1 MAEISKQALKVVNNT
16 NFPNNNSGEI
26 SPSDLRSFNVDM
38 IDSLVDELSYNADS
52 ASWNSSISALNT
64 FTSSQQPSFAALNA
78 FTASASQSIQ
88 ALNSFTSSADSRL
101 DSLEAETAA
110 LESFTSSINQIQ
122 DRGVVKGTSTRLNF
136 GGGAFVTASIVPNVN
151 GAIADITINSDTTK
165 TDTGSFNA
173 YTASTNARINSLEAF
188 TASLDTNY
196 ASQAEFNAYTAS
208 NDSKVNSLTAATASY
223 AVSSSVAGVDA
234 AQQSQ
239 INSLIAAT
247 GSYVSSAITASSLV
261 TASFDNGTRNLTFTK
276 GDASTFAVNI
286 PDVSGSTFNT
296 GSFATTGSNSFI
308 GNQNIIGGLSVSS
321 STEAIAFTGSTFT
334 VNTLGGGA
342 IIFRPGTS
350 IQFQG
355 NTDFTN
361 PGRFPLLNVD
371 ASGSGYYGFNN
382 EIVGRIYQDFSGSVD
397 ARINAITG
405 SGGGSGSVPAG
416 TVSSS
421 AQITDYGIFA
431 TLGGNTFT
439 SSQTITTAGNTDVTI
454 QSTAVSGQTNLV
466 LDAFQ
471 NNVTAKGNL
480 SFTNNGQF
488 GGSGSV
494 KFISTLNNIEFA
506 SDAGTRIG
514 PTNGGGNGINTQAIS
529 LQSHSGSL
537 SLAPAGFA
545 NTTASLSHI
554 SSSSGTNFVNLVF
567 KTNNNTFSTIVSGS
581 GNIWN
586 NTAAPSATFV
596 RYIGGSSNLLL
607 TTGSVPQL
615 SGSATVY
622 PVFTGNIGTGTGTYF
637 FRPPASSSA
646 WTVAHN
652 YNAGTINFGTSA
664 AASMV
669 SASAGLNYLGNIGN
683 ATVGLSAFKTTLT
696 APINVLTNALGG
708 TVTLNMDSSSIIL
721 TNSTVQGALRVDNS
735 YSASGAGTGNALAVA
750 AGSAF
755 FGVSNA
761 LYASGSNTTVPVNRS
776 IIATTLIGTHHTA
789 SVNLLGDNS
798 DLIAVSLIGHG
809 LSITGSSAQVAG
821 PGTAADR
828 GTVLVGRFNAQARSN
843 DTVFAVGTGTSYTGR
858 RTGLLIDSGS
868 NSYFEGSLN
877 VSGSTILS
885 GSAFINNL
893 QNGIT
898 DVLVTYNTAT
908 GELRKATAAAVISS
922 SFDAAEFWSTTTQ
935 SGSAGVSGSITFN
948 NSGSVAGISVVNN
961 SQVTITQDG
970 TYNIQFSAQ
979 IETSAGAD
987 TMYMWFKKN
996 GVNISDSASKVVLAN
1011 NTAQIMTVNLF
1022 DSGVANDYYELAYQT
1037 TNGNARV
1044 LYEPAAGNIPTI
1056 PSVILTIQQLR

>member
-196 ASQAEFNAYTAS
+196 ASQAEFNAYTQS
-208 NDSKVNSLTAATASY
+208 NDAKV
-223 AVSSSVAGVDA
+223 
-234 AQQSQ
+234 
-239 INSLIAAT
+239 NSLIAAT
-247 GSYVSSAITASSLV
+247 ASFVTSAITASSLV

-334 VNTLGGGA
+334 VNTIGGGA

-361 PGRFPLLNVD
+361 PGRFPILNVD

-397 ARINAITG
+397 SRINAITA
-405 SGGGSGSVPAG
+405 SGGIPAG

-454 QSTAVSGQTNLV
+454 QSTAVSGQTNLT

-506 SDAGTRIG
+506 SDSGTRVG

-554 SSSSGTNFVNLVF
+554 SSSSGTNFINLIF
-567 KTNNNTFSTIVSGS
+567 KNNSNTGTTVVSGS
-581 GNIWN
+581 NNIWTN
-586 NTAAPSATFV
+586 PAAPTAGFIRYVGGNQNYFGSAAVPQLTGSATFSPTMNSNILNTGILMRTPV
-596 RYIGGSSNLLL
+596 SSSTYTINGNLGLNAAANLIQLGTATATSFDRAVSGLNLNNNVLAGGTISAVAAKTTLSSSVSIVANVIAGGMTLNLDSSSVALSSNNINGQLTVNNSYLPTTLNTNTGLVSISGNSIGGS
-607 TTGSVPQL
+607 
-615 SGSATVY
+615 
-622 PVFTGNIGTGTGTYF
+622 
-637 FRPPASSSA
+637 
-646 WTVAHN
+646 
-652 YNAGTINFGTSA
+652 
-664 AASMV
+664 
-669 SASAGLNYLGNIGN
+669 
-683 ATVGLSAFKTTLT
+683 LT
-696 APINVLTNALGG
+696 AYL
-708 TVTLNMDSSSIIL
+708 
-721 TNSTVQGALRVDNS
+721 
-735 YSASGAGTGNALAVA
+735 
-750 AGSAF
+750 
-755 FGVSNA
+755 
-761 LYASGSNTTVPVNRS
+761 SGSNTTFTGAGRVISGVTNGGAS
-776 IIATTLIGTHHTA
+776 NVISASFNGDLS
-789 SVNLLGDNS
+789 SVNSVALLGHSLLVYGNS
-798 DLIAVSLIGHG
+798 NRQVFTAD
-809 LSITGSSAQVAG
+809 TTWGS
-821 PGTAADR
+821 TF
-828 GTVLVGRFNAQARSN
+828 VGRFNDITGTKAYTAN
-843 DTVFAVGTGTSYTGR
+843 TVFAVGTGTSGSAGIARKTGF
-858 RTGLLIDSGS
+858 LIDSGS

-898 DVLVTYNTAT
+898 DVLVTYDTTT
-908 GELRKATAAAVISS
+908 GELRKATAADILSS
-922 SFDAAEFWSTTTQ
+922 SLDTAEFWSTITQ

-961 SQVTITQDG
+961 TQVTLAQAG

-979 IETSAGAD
+979 IESTAGAD
-987 TMYMWFKKN
+987 TVYLWFKKN
-996 GVNISDSASKVVLAN
+996 GVNISDSASKAVLAN
-1011 NTAQIMTVNLF
+1011 NTAQVITVNLF

-1037 TNGNARV
+1037 LNGNARV
-1044 LYEPAAGNIPTI
+1044 LYEPAAGNIPAI
-1056 PSVILTIQQLR
+1056 PSVILTIQQIR